1 MTRRTYTSASSLLV
15 LALAG
20 AACLPSVAEAQFGRN
35 SGPPALRLKAHQV
48 QYMGILEVVGTL
60 GEEEQYR
67 VGPDTLLLDI
77 TVRGEGNNMLLDYAL
92 DLGDADA
99 STGTVDV
106 SELGF
111 EVARHWRPTLEMLSL
126 LSIVP
131 LTQEPKAEDE
141 SWTEITGYLIPELD
155 LDFAEATRFRIES
168 IDDGRAVISF
178 TTEGGGSTTIDRP
191 QLGAGAQMEVSRE
204 SARQGRFVFGIE
216 EGYVLEAERVERITN
231 QSVIFMGDDTQVLPS
246 EVQSLTFRLVP
257 VGN

>member
-1 MTRRTYTSASSLLV
+1 MTRRTYSPASLILT
-15 LALAG
+15 LALG
-20 AACLPSVAEAQFGRN
+20 MAACIPTAVQAQFGRD
-35 SGPPALRLKAHQV
+35 SGPPALRLQAHQV

-60 GEEEQYR
+60 GDQEQYR
-67 VGPDTLLLDI
+67 VGPDTLLLDV
-77 TVRGEGNNMLLDYAL
+77 TVRGEGNDMLLDYAL
-92 DLGDADA
+92 DLGDADV
-99 STGTVDV
+99 STGTIDI

-111 EVARHWRPTLEMLSL
+111 EVARHWRPALEMLSL

-131 LTQEPKAEDE
+131 LTQEPRAEGDV
-141 SWTEITGYLIPELD
+141 WTEITGYVIPELD
-155 LDFAEATRFRIES
+155 LDFAEATRFQIES
-168 IDDGRAVISF
+168 IDDGQAVISF

-204 SARQGRFVFGIE
+204 SARQGRFVFGID

-231 QSVIFMGDDTQVLPS
+231 QSVIFQGDDTQVLPP